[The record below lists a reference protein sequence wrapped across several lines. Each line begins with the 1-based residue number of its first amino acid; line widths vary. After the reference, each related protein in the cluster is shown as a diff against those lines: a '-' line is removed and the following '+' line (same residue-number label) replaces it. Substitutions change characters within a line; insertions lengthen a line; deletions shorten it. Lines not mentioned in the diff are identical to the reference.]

1 MYEAISVVIPT
12 IPERKEQLAK
22 LLKQLGSKFEVI
34 VVDNQELS
42 LAEKRNYGLAQ
53 ATGDLIYFLDDDNEL
68 FLDTFVDLALIMECN
83 LKVGIAASVA
93 VNGGKF
99 VDGGSKR
106 WLVSGFMTAVWP
118 KGWNAYEVDE
128 CANAF
133 MVRRKVFQDI
143 GGFDSQRFP
152 MDMDEADLCLR
163 ARRKGWKVVYVPSSR
178 VKHPLV
184 PQVPKFRRRIN
195 AYYMGLHRIRF
206 QHLHLNL
213 FGYGCFLVF
222 FLPVF
227 ICVYTVSLACNTQAG
242 FIPVF
247 LKGVLD
253 GLFNKFDGDRRYIE
267 TT

>member
-99 VDGGSKR
+99 VDEGLLEAIELEGFQVINEDDENPRQDDADQQGQDEDDYPGAGLDKLT
-106 WLVSGFMTAVWP
+106 WIKLVTIS
-118 KGWNAYEVDE
+118 E
-128 CANAF
+128 
-133 MVRRKVFQDI
+133 
-143 GGFDSQRFP
+143 
-152 MDMDEADLCLR
+152 
-163 ARRKGWKVVYVPSSR
+163 
-178 VKHPLV
+178 
-184 PQVPKFRRRIN
+184 
-195 AYYMGLHRIRF
+195 
-206 QHLHLNL
+206 
-213 FGYGCFLVF
+213 
-222 FLPVF
+222 
-227 ICVYTVSLACNTQAG
+227 
-242 FIPVF
+242 
-247 LKGVLD
+247 
-253 GLFNKFDGDRRYIE
+253 
-267 TT
+267 